1 MTMGMVLVIAV
12 VVLPVLYTQLMDSVM
27 ILSRNLMLLYIK
39 TPKDLFLN
47 PEEGLKSGLDL
58 LLKRSTMIFGNVS
71 VNNYDANQGSTNV
84 ERHLLINK
92 SLRDHYFPFIGIL
105 VRNNLTGIELVTFA
119 GESVLGEFKFG
130 KFRHDHH
137 SSKGVEEER
146 ESAILEFDMKEKHLK
161 DCDRKYQ
168 NLIQVCIF
176 QTQIFLSRFYAH
188 YN

>member
-1 MTMGMVLVIAV
+1 M
-12 VVLPVLYTQLMDSVM
+12 
-27 ILSRNLMLLYIK
+27 
-39 TPKDLFLN
+39 
-47 PEEGLKSGLDL
+47 
-58 LLKRSTMIFGNVS
+58 
-71 VNNYDANQGSTNV
+71 
-84 ERHLLINK
+84 INK
-92 SLRDHYFPFIGIL
+92 SFRDHHFPFIGIL

-168 NLIQVCIF
+168 FIIKLEYIF
-176 QTQIFLSRFYAH
+176 QFCKRYIYG
-188 YN
+188 

>member
-1 MTMGMVLVIAV
+1 M
-12 VVLPVLYTQLMDSVM
+12 
-27 ILSRNLMLLYIK
+27 
-39 TPKDLFLN
+39 
-47 PEEGLKSGLDL
+47 
-58 LLKRSTMIFGNVS
+58 
-71 VNNYDANQGSTNV
+71 
-84 ERHLLINK
+84 
-92 SLRDHYFPFIGIL
+92 L

-168 NLIQVCIF
+168 FIIILEYIFQFCKRNIQCLWIAFNIVCIF
-176 QTQIFLSRFYAH
+176 SFILFSKEGISFYLSTQISLPKLISLKY
-188 YN
+188 